1 MDAEH
6 RPIDDSSKR
15 EIIEDFG
22 EIMPGID
29 VAVFSEDFI
38 VESVCLGGL
47 SAFVVSSEECD
58 ALGVF
63 CLQAQQVFNGL
74 DWVMPS
80 VNEVSNE
87 NVLVLRKITSF
98 AEKF

>member
-6 RPIDDSSKR
+6 GSIDDSSER
-15 EIIEDFG
+15 EIIEDFS
-22 EIMPGID
+22 EIMPRID

-38 VESVCLGGL
+38 VESICLGSL
-47 SAFVVSSEECD
+47 STFVISSEECN

-74 DWVMPS
+74 D
-80 VNEVSNE
+80 
-87 NVLVLRKITSF
+87 
-98 AEKF
+98 